1 MYLLERRLRLE
12 RLVGSYQVAAGTV
25 RLWQSG
31 TEWGLLSTGDNRYDW
46 AYLNTWLDLIAQR
59 QPTVFMY
66 TFGLVPCW
74 ISTASCD
81 GKGWGSGHNYSPSP
95 PSHLTSSGS
104 PSFNAFVEAL
114 VQHCSP
120 AGHCVKDY
128 IKYWEM
134 WNEGNLTAFL
144 TGTETQLYDMF
155 KPVIPIIRDNIPGSM
170 ISTPPVSGGDATWMM
185 NWMALENA
193 NGRLSDYFGIHNY
206 MDNAPVQRLR
216 VLQSRLKTKNANG
229 WTTTPWTNTE
239 TNYDHIMFTCSTQF
253 TLEDCRGQF
262 VKWHVLQYA

>member
-1 MYLLERRLRLE
+1 VGWE
-12 RLVGSYQVAAGTV
+12 RLLVLVALIGLAGCQGISAASKQTTTTPPPAPPNNTVLPMGSHPIEPANWSFECISWSDDCGLNGSWVPTKSQPGPCA
-25 RLWQSG
+25 WQSG

-144 TGTETQLYDMF
+144 TGY
-155 KPVIPIIRDNIPGSM
+155 R
-170 ISTPPVSGGDATWMM
+170 
-185 NWMALENA
+185 NA
-193 NGRLSDYFGIHNY
+193 
-206 MDNAPVQRLR
+206 V
-216 VLQSRLKTKNANG
+216 V
-229 WTTTPWTNTE
+229 
-239 TNYDHIMFTCSTQF
+239 
-253 TLEDCRGQF
+253 
-262 VKWHVLQYA
+262 